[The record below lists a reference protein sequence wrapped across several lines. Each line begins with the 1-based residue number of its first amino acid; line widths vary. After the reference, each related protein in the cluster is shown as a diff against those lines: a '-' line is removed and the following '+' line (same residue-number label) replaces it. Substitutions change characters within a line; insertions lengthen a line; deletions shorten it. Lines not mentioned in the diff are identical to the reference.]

1 MKLGA
6 NYPYFC
12 VAKMK
17 TMRKHHLR
25 KPHLATDPKLDYI
38 ILGVIMLLAA
48 VLRLWRLGQV
58 PFMHDEFSA
67 LLRTRF
73 DNFNDFVQQGIMPDS
88 HPVGVEA
95 FLWLWVRVFGWSE
108 LWVKLPFALMG
119 IGSVYL
125 IYLIGQQWFNRKVG
139 LFSAAFFAVSQFTV
153 FYSQLARPYAAGL
166 FFVLLMAWFWYKI
179 VFQVEAPKTRVFV
192 GFALSAWACSLIQ
205 YFSIAQAGLIFLTG
219 LFFLPRERRKAY
231 WLSGVG
237 AVLLFAPTLPIFY
250 QQLFVSGSIGGW
262 LSAPKSDYLLDF
274 IQYTMNYDML
284 FMFAVGVIILLPLI
298 LGRRDKQNNPL
309 RWAGLAWF
317 VIIFAI
323 AFTYSLLREPI
334 LQQSTLI
341 FSYPFVVIVAF
352 SLFKSRT
359 LSPAQTALVAGVILF
374 VGCTSLIMTRRHY
387 DLMYHQGFD
396 QIAVEMKADRE
407 QYGDSI
413 QFATKTEIGEAAEFY
428 QAPLG
433 IDERVVFSRI
443 YTEEGDFVR
452 EPELSDFNH
461 WLGAHHETPML
472 GFGWTDYANPLWETT
487 AVGNYPYILRQKDWF
502 TSRYLTL
509 SREPV
514 EGSRYALTPLSD
526 TPTPFMEWQEWGQA
540 VTFSCDSLP
549 DDVEALGIVAHI
561 HNELDVSSVKLVVE
575 LHDAET
581 DTIVLWHSSQGEDGC
596 FAPGN
601 HVIADAILFGED
613 FSPKGKTLRA
623 YLWNE
628 GHSPFVLN
636 GISYYCTRKDPVLTG
651 LYEPL
656 HQKKWTEYGAEKQK

>member
-1 MKLGA
+1 MKTGA

-12 VAKMK
+12 DAKTK

-25 KPHLATDPKLDYI
+25 KPHLAADHKLDYF
-38 ILGVIMLLAA
+38 ILGVIMLVAA

-73 DNFNDFVQQGIMPDS
+73 DNFNDFIQQGIMPDS
-88 HPVGVEA
+88 HPIGVEA
-95 FLWLWVRVFGWSE
+95 FLWLWVRLFGWSE

-125 IYLIGQQWFNRKVG
+125 TYLIGRQWFNRKVG
-139 LFSAAFFAVSQFTV
+139 LLSAAFFAVSQFTV
-153 FYSQLARPYAAGL
+153 FYSQLARPYSAGL
-166 FFVLLMAWFWYKI
+166 FFVLLMAWFWHKV
-179 VFQVEAPKTRVFV
+179 VFGTKPATREYV

-219 LFFLPRERRKAY
+219 LFFLPKERRKAY

-298 LGRRDKQNNPL
+298 LGRPDKQNNPL

-323 AFTYSLLREPI
+323 AFAYSLLREPI

-359 LSPAQTALVAGVILF
+359 LTPWQTALVAGVILF

-396 QIAVEMKADRE
+396 QIAVRMQQDKERFGED
-407 QYGDSI
+407 I
-413 QFATKTEIGEAAEFY
+413 QFATRTEIGEAAEFY
-428 QAPLG
+428 QQQTDVENR
-433 IDERVVFSRI
+433 IVFNRYSSL
-443 YTEEGDFVR
+443 GDFHDW
-452 EPELSDFNH
+452 LSE
-461 WLGAHHETPML
+461 HHEAPML
-472 GFGWTDYANPLWETT
+472 GFGWTDYVNPVWEVT
-487 AVGNYPYILRQKDWF
+487 AVGNYPYILEQKDWF

-514 EGSRYALTPLSD
+514 EGSSYALTPLSS
-526 TPTPFMEWQEWGQA
+526 TPSPFVEWQEWGQA
-540 VTFSCDSLP
+540 VTLSCDSLP
-549 DDVEALGIVAHI
+549 DDVEALGIIAHI
-561 HNELDVSSVKLVVE
+561 HNDLDVNSVKLVVE

-581 DTIVLWHSSQGEDGC
+581 DTIVLWHSSLGEDGH
-596 FAPGN
+596 FAPG
-601 HVIADAILFGED
+601 HHAVADAILFDED
-613 FSPKGKTLRA
+613 LSPMGKTLKA

-628 GHSPFVLN
+628 GHSQFVLD

-656 HQKKWTEYGAEKQK
+656 N